1 MTAHWYC
8 LINDREHGPFTSQ
21 QIQRLAEKGKL
32 KPQHSVRPETDSH
45 WTPALAI
52 PGLFPDS
59 EADTTPPVAKAAPP
73 KVARKPA
80 VDSRGKQP
88 PSPPSA
94 EVPRA
99 IPVADAPSVMPVAKP
114 VATPVAKPVATPVA
128 KPVAT
133 PIATPVGGA
142 GPPFDVSGVATPP
155 PAPTMRSHDRGEYAK
170 RGRRKSQQLY
180 IVVGALIG
188 LTLIL
193 GGVAMIVIM
202 KGPPR
207 DKVDVPVTSI
217 APSVNEGGGAGS
229 AESDPYAG
237 TTPSQDASAAKPSVV
252 SFPTLGR
259 WLDASRQKGGL
270 RDVAK
275 LGVSDAWMEKTA
287 ADVRVLNIAV
297 KITNLASDK
306 SLNFR
311 GWSGGGTSAVDT
323 RALLAD
329 DQGSLLKQLPVED
342 GATRKVATVR
352 RIKSDQSHT
361 ARLRFSLADST
372 SSSFR
377 LALPYAAIGHTGHMG
392 FEIPI
397 LMIQTHPPGD
407 DAPDDAATASGAK
420 GDVQATPAL
429 EFSARED
436 APGETGSMDSSVDTE
451 KAPEA
456 VPEALRG
463 GGQPETI
470 KDLRRSI
477 DEEAAADAMDG
488 P

>member
-32 KPQHSVRPETDSH
+32 KPEHSVRPETDSH

-73 KVARKPA
+73 KVARKA
-80 VDSRGKQP
+80 SAKQP

-114 VATPVAKPVATPVA
+114 VAKPVATPVA

-142 GPPFDVSGVATPP
+142 GPPSDVSGVATPP
-155 PAPTMRSHDRGEYAK
+155 PAPTMRPRDRGKYAK

-217 APSVNEGGGAGS
+217 APSVNEDVGAGS

-237 TTPSQDASAAKPSVV
+237 TTPSQDAPAAKRSTV

-270 RDVAK
+270 RGVAK

-287 ADVRVLNIAV
+287 ADVRVLNIDV
-297 KITNLASDK
+297 KITNLAPDK

-329 DQGSLLKQLPVED
+329 DQGGLLKQLPAQE
-342 GATRKVATVR
+342 GATVR

-377 LALPYAAIGHTGHMG
+377 LALPYAAIGHTGHLG

-436 APGETGSMDSSVDTE
+436 ASGETGSMGSSVDTE